1 MRTLFLLIATTI
13 AFSSCDKSHSI
24 NEEQHSILSEKL
36 NLPADVFDYTPGF
49 SQALI
54 NDFPEIRDALERDE
68 VHDHLATM
76 GRVLFYDK
84 RLSRTNEISCA
95 SCHLQE
101 RAFSDDKA
109 VSRGVNDLTGTRNAL
124 ALATTMGFE
133 TSYGSNFSLPVSGV
147 SAFFSW
153 DDSVFDLTEQSLRAI
168 ESDVEMNMDLQ
179 AVVNKLE
186 SDPIYGVLNKN
197 AFGTSQIM
205 EHNILEA
212 LKSFMNSMSSVE
224 SKFDKGLVMTRN
236 NPQADFPNFSNSEN
250 FGKSLFNRDCS
261 SCHGDS
267 HSFSVTPTANNGL
280 DIYSIDPGKGG
291 VTSREQDMG
300 VFKVPFLRN
309 IEVTSPYM
317 HDGRFNTLEDVIDH
331 YSNGIQPH
339 PNLDIRLLEND
350 GQPKRFDYSSEE
362 KIALIDY
369 LKSLT
374 DQNILTAEKFSDP
387 FK

>member
-1 MRTLFLLIATTI
+1 MRTFLLLIALTFT
-13 AFSSCDKSHSI
+13 FLSCDKSHSFT
-24 NEEQHSILSEKL
+24 EEQHAILSEKL
-36 NLPADVFDYTPGF
+36 NLPEDVFDYTPGF

-54 NDFPEIRDALERDE
+54 DEMPEIKEIIKRDE
-68 VHDHLATM
+68 VHDHRATM

-95 SCHLQE
+95 SCHIQE

-109 VSRGVNDLTGTRNAL
+109 LSRGVNDLTGTRNAL

-133 TSYGSNFSLPVSGV
+133 ASYGSNFALPSTGV

-168 ESDVEMNMDLQ
+168 ESDVEMDMDLPT
-179 AVVNKLE
+179 VVSKLNN
-186 SDPIYGVLNKN
+186 DPAYGILSKN
-197 AFGTSQIM
+197 AFGTSQIFD
-205 EHNILEA
+205 HNILEA

-224 SKFDKGLVMTRN
+224 SKFDEGLALTRN
-236 NPQADFPNFSNSEN
+236 NPRTDFPNFSPSQNH
-250 FGKSLFNRDCS
+250 GKTLFNRDCS
-261 SCHGDS
+261 GCHGDA

-280 DIYSIDPGKGG
+280 DVYSVDPGKGG
-291 VTSREQDMG
+291 VTSVQQEIG

-309 IEVTSPYM
+309 IEVTGPYM
-317 HDGRFNTLEDVIDH
+317 HDGRFNTLEEVIDH
-331 YSNGIQPH
+331 YSTGIQPH
-339 PNLDIRLLEND
+339 PNLDFRLMDGN
-350 GQPKRFDYSSEE
+350 GQPKKFNYTSEE
-362 KIALIDY
+362 KTALIEY

-374 DQNILTAEKFSDP
+374 DHHILTAEKFSDP

>member
-1 MRTLFLLIATTI
+1 MRTLFLIILTSFLI
-13 AFSSCDKSHSI
+13 SSCDKSHSI
-24 NEEQHSILSEKL
+24 NEEQHAILSENL
-36 NLPADVFDYTPGF
+36 NIPEDVFDYTPGF

-54 NDFPEIRDALERDE
+54 NDFPDIKDALQRDE
-68 VHDHLATM
+68 THDHKATM

-84 RLSRTNEISCA
+84 RLSSTNKISCA

-101 RAFSDDKA
+101 RAFADDKA
-109 VSRGVNDLTGTRNAL
+109 VSRGINDLTGTRNAL

-133 TSYGSNFSLPVSGV
+133 TSYGSNFSLPFAGE

-168 ESDVEMNMDLQ
+168 ESDVEMDMDLQ
-179 AVVNKLE
+179 SVVRKL
-186 SDPIYGVLNKN
+186 SNDLAYGVLSKN
-197 AFGTSQIM
+197 AFGTSQILD
-205 EHNILEA
+205 HNILEA

-224 SKFDKGLVMTRN
+224 SKFDKGLAMTRN
-236 NPQADFPNFSNSEN
+236 NPRADFPNFSTSEN
-250 FGKSLFNRDCS
+250 HGKTLFNRDCS

-280 DIYSIDPGKGG
+280 DVFSIDPGKGG
-291 VTSREQDMG
+291 VTSREQDIG

-309 IEVTSPYM
+309 IEVTGPYM
-317 HDGRFNTLEDVIDH
+317 HDGRFNTLEEVLDH
-331 YSNGIQPH
+331 YSTGIQPH
-339 PNLDIRLLEND
+339 PNLDFRLMDNN
-350 GQPKRFDYSSEE
+350 GQPKRLNYSTEE
-362 KIALIDY
+362 KTAIIDY

-374 DQNILTAEKFSDP
+374 DHNILTTEKFSDP